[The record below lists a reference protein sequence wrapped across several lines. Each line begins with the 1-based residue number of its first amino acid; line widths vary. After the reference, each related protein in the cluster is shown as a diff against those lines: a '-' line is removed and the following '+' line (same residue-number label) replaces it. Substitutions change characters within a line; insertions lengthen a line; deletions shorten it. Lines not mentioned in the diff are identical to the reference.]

1 MKISFFPWP
10 VLHAGKQTT
19 ETGAKSKK
27 TNTRNFLL
35 LVNSLEWEKIN

>member
-27 TNTRNFLL
+27 TNTLETFF
-35 LVNSLEWEKIN
+35 SLSIHLNGEK